1 MVLILDS
8 TEILSSLFGRPEA
21 EGSMQRGL
29 WLRNIVYCAVQ
40 YGISGQYKSWRCV
53 LPSSF
58 DKAETAVKM
67 VSMTLINGGQ
77 RLQL

>member
-40 YGISGQYKSWRCV
+40 YGISGQY
-53 LPSSF
+53 
-58 DKAETAVKM
+58 
-67 VSMTLINGGQ
+67 
-77 RLQL
+77 